1 LARLPKT
8 RWGQVDPGIQRVF
21 EAFWTSR
28 GNVPKLF
35 RILAHRPPLFE
46 TFTAHFDAVMGE
58 GRLPIRFKELV
69 AVRVSQLNG
78 CRYCLGSHTV
88 LAKKF
93 GATDAELAS
102 LQDVAASSLSE
113 AERDSILFA
122 EKMTRDHRSI
132 RQADFDR
139 LRAHWETDQIVEL
152 LCVIGIFNYLNRF
165 AESLA
170 LEPTQPGEGGPDDR
184 EGAQVG

>member
-1 LARLPKT
+1 M
-8 RWGQVDPGIQRVF
+8 DPGIQRVF
-21 EAFWTSR
+21 ETFWKTR

-58 GRLPIRFKELV
+58 GTLPIRLKELV

-78 CRYCLGSHTV
+78 CRYCLGSHTI
-88 LAKKF
+88 LAKRH
-93 GATDAELAS
+93 GATDQDLAA
-102 LQDVAASSLSE
+102 LANVAASHLAP
-113 AERDSILFA
+113 AERDAVLFA
-122 EKMTRDHRSI
+122 EKMTQSHRSI
-132 RQADFDR
+132 VEADFAR
-139 LRAHWETDQIVEL
+139 LQAHFGTDQIVEL

-170 LEPTQPGEGGPDDR
+170 LEPTQPGEGGPEDR
-184 EGAQVG
+184 EGAVKGG